1 MRHHHP
7 EVCREPAYAPVLA
20 AQHEAEPD
28 AVARVLAAATLT
40 EAQRGRITERA
51 RELVL
56 AVRAARAQGSG
67 LDAFLHEYA
76 LSSQEGIVLMC
87 LAEALLR
94 IPDDATRDALIRD
107 KLADADWE
115 RHLGRSD
122 SLFVNASTWG
132 LMLSGRT
139 IRLGREAADTTF
151 RRLIARG
158 GTPLIRAA
166 VMQAMRI
173 LGRQFVMGRSIGEA
187 LARAHEAAAHGWL
200 HSFDMLG
207 ESARSGADAERYL
220 ASYTAAIH
228 AIGRA
233 AAGRGPRAENGIS
246 IKLSALHPRYELAQG
261 ARVEPELGE
270 RLLALARLAA
280 GHGLNLTVDAE
291 EAERLDLSAA
301 LIARVLAAPDLA
313 GWEGFGLAVQAY
325 QTRALPFLD
334 WLAATARTHGRRLML
349 RLVKGAYWDSE
360 IKRAQER
367 GLPAYPVYT
376 RKTHTD
382 VSYLACAQRL
392 LAAPEVFYP
401 QFATHNAHTA
411 AAVLELAG
419 GRPFEFQRLHGM
431 GEALHRRLLALGGRP
446 CRVYAPVGTHEDLLA
461 YLVRRLLEN
470 GANTS
475 FVNRISDEHAPL
487 AELIA
492 DPLARVAREG
502 GTPHPRIPLP
512 AALYAPARRNSAGL
526 DLSAL
531 PLLESLSEALVA
543 EAASLHTAAPLVAGV
558 GPGTAPARAVTAPAD
573 RRRTVGHVVEAG
585 AEALEAA
592 LQAAQAALPHWRA
605 LPAGVR
611 ADALERAADA
621 FEAQRVHFLSLLQRE
636 AGKTLADAVSE
647 LRETVDFCR
656 YYAAQARALFG
667 APLPLP
673 GPTGETDRLE
683 WRGRGLFA
691 CISPWNFPLAIFT
704 GQISAALAAGN
715 AVLAKPAGQTPLI
728 AAAAVQLLHAAG
740 VPAAVLALLPGDG
753 ALGAQLVADARIGG
767 VVFTGSTGTARAIQR
782 SLAAQDGPI
791 VPFIAETGGLNAL
804 LVDAS
809 ALPEQAVEDAITS
822 AFRSAGQRCSAARL
836 LLVQAD
842 AAERVLGL
850 LAGAMAE
857 LRIGDPDD
865 LATDVG
871 PVIDAAAVATLA
883 AHVER
888 LEREARLVYRCTLPA
903 ACAHG
908 SFFAP
913 QCWEIPDA
921 RWLQREVFGPLL
933 HVVRYRA
940 ADLDR
945 VIDDVNAAGYGL
957 TFGIHTRIDETV
969 TRVLGRIRAGN
980 VYVNRSIIGA
990 VVGTQPFGGS
1000 GLSGTGPKAGG
1011 PHYLQRFAEE
1021 RTVCIN
1027 TTAAG
1032 GNAALM
1038 TMTED

>member
-1 MRHHHP
+1 
-7 EVCREPAYAPVLA
+7 
-20 AQHEAEPD
+20 
-28 AVARVLAAATLT
+28 
-40 EAQRGRITERA
+40 
-51 RELVL
+51 
-56 AVRAARAQGSG
+56 
-67 LDAFLHEYA
+67 
-76 LSSQEGIVLMC
+76 
-87 LAEALLR
+87 
-94 IPDDATRDALIRD
+94 
-107 KLADADWE
+107 
-115 RHLGRSD
+115 
-122 SLFVNASTWG
+122 
-132 LMLSGRT
+132 
-139 IRLGREAADTTF
+139 
-151 RRLIARG
+151 
-158 GTPLIRAA
+158 
-166 VMQAMRI
+166 
-173 LGRQFVMGRSIGEA
+173 
-187 LARAHEAAAHGWL
+187 
-200 HSFDMLG
+200 
-207 ESARSGADAERYL
+207 
-220 ASYTAAIH
+220 
-228 AIGRA
+228 
-233 AAGRGPRAENGIS
+233 
-246 IKLSALHPRYELAQG
+246 
-261 ARVEPELGE
+261 
-270 RLLALARLAA
+270 
-280 GHGLNLTVDAE
+280 
-291 EAERLDLSAA
+291 
-301 LIARVLAAPDLA
+301 
-313 GWEGFGLAVQAY
+313 
-325 QTRALPFLD
+325 
-334 WLAATARTHGRRLML
+334 
-349 RLVKGAYWDSE
+349 
-360 IKRAQER
+360 
-367 GLPAYPVYT
+367 
-376 RKTHTD
+376 
-382 VSYLACAQRL
+382 
-392 LAAPEVFYP
+392 
-401 QFATHNAHTA
+401 
-411 AAVLELAG
+411 
-419 GRPFEFQRLHGM
+419 
-431 GEALHRRLLALGGRP
+431 
-446 CRVYAPVGTHEDLLA
+446 
-461 YLVRRLLEN
+461 
-470 GANTS
+470 
-475 FVNRISDEHAPL
+475 
-487 AELIA
+487 
-492 DPLARVAREG
+492 
-502 GTPHPRIPLP
+502 
-512 AALYAPARRNSAGL
+512 
-526 DLSAL
+526 
-531 PLLESLSEALVA
+531 
-543 EAASLHTAAPLVAGV
+543 
-558 GPGTAPARAVTAPAD
+558 
-573 RRRTVGHVVEAG
+573 
-585 AEALEAA
+585 
-592 LQAAQAALPHWRA
+592 RA

-1021 RTVCIN
+1021 RTVSIN